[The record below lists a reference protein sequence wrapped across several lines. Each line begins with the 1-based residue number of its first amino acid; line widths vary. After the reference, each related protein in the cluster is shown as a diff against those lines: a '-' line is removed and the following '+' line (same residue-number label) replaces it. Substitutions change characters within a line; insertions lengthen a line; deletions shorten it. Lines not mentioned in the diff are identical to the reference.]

1 MSVATTATPNEPA
14 QSDAPQSGGRQDG
27 AGRASAAHLTVVPE
41 VASLALDDAG
51 ADLLFR
57 EAHTAYRFTDEPVTD
72 AQMRAVH
79 ELVKWAPTAMNGQP
93 MRVTLV
99 RSADAR
105 ERLIARLA
113 PGNRVKAQS
122 APLVAI
128 LSYDLDF
135 HDTLPEVL
143 PSSSTARDGFT
154 DEASRHTFGAFN
166 GALQAAYF
174 MIGVRA
180 AGLAA
185 GPMGGFD
192 KAGLD
197 ADFFP
202 DGRQR
207 SFLVVNIGHPAADG
221 QFPRSPRLP
230 YERVVSIA

>member
-1 MSVATTATPNEPA
+1 MNPLRDDIDHVSRPY
-14 QSDAPQSGGRQDG
+14 GGPR
-27 AGRASAAHLTVVPE
+27 LVVVPE
-41 VASLALDDAG
+41 VANLALDDTG

-57 EAHTAYRFTDEPVTD
+57 EAHTAYRFTDEPVSD

-79 ELVKWAPTAMNGQP
+79 DLVKWAPTAINGQP

-99 RSADAR
+99 RSDEAR

-113 PGNRVKAQS
+113 PGNRAKAQS

-135 HDTLPEVL
+135 HETLPEVL
-143 PSSSTARDGFT
+143 PSSPKARDGFA
-154 DEASRHTFGAFN
+154 DEAARHAFGSFN

-192 KAGLD
+192 KAGVD

-207 SFLVVNIGHPAADG
+207 SFLVVNIGHPAVDG

-230 YERVVSIA
+230 YERVVSVA

>member
-1 MSVATTATPNEPA
+1 MNPLRDQVRPGSSP
-14 QSDAPQSGGRQDG
+14 SGG
-27 AGRASAAHLTVVPE
+27 AHLAL
-41 VASLALDDAG
+41 VADAAPLVLDDPA

-57 EAHTAYRFTDEPVTD
+57 EAHTAYRFTDEPVTEE
-72 AQMRAVH
+72 QMRAVH
-79 ELVKWAPTAMNGQP
+79 ELVKWAPTALNAQP

-99 RSADAR
+99 RSAGAR
-105 ERLIARLA
+105 ERLIARLGPA
-113 PGNRVKAQS
+113 NRAKAQS

-128 LSYDLDF
+128 LSYDVDF

-143 PSSSTARDGFT
+143 PSSPTARDRFA
-154 DEASRHTFGAFN
+154 DETGRHAFGSFN

-185 GPMGGFD
+185 GPMAGFD
-192 KAGLD
+192 KSGVD

-230 YERVVSIA
+230 YDRVVSVA

>member
-1 MSVATTATPNEPA
+1 MIPLRDAIENSPTPH
-14 QSDAPQSGGRQDG
+14 G
-27 AGRASAAHLTVVPE
+27 SAAHGASRLTVVPD
-41 VASLALDDAG
+41 VAALALDDPA

-99 RSADAR
+99 RSAEGR

-113 PGNRVKAQS
+113 PGNRAKAQS

-128 LSYDLDF
+128 LSYDVDF
-135 HDTLPEVL
+135 HEALPEVL
-143 PSSSTARDGFT
+143 PSSPKARDGFA
-154 DEASRHTFGAFN
+154 DESARHAFGSFN

-192 KAGLD
+192 KAGVD

-202 DGRQR
+202 EGRQR

-221 QFPRSPRLP
+221 QFPRSPRLA
-230 YERVVSIA
+230 YERVVSVA

>member
-1 MSVATTATPNEPA
+1 MPTAPPSATPPGAALRPA
-14 QSDAPQSGGRQDG
+14 RRR
-27 AGRASAAHLTVVPE
+27 GRARPWSSTDSA
-41 VASLALDDAG
+41 

-57 EAHTAYRFTDEPVTD
+57 TAHTAYRFTDEPVTD

-99 RSADAR
+99 RSSEAR
-105 ERLIARLA
+105 ERLIARLS
-113 PGNRVKAQS
+113 PGNRAKSQS

-128 LSYDLDF
+128 LAYDVDF

-143 PSSSTARDGFT
+143 PSAPTARERFL
-154 DEASRHTFGAFN
+154 DESARHTFGAFN
-166 GALQAAYF
+166 GALQAGYF
-174 MIGVRA
+174 LLGVRA

-192 KAGLD
+192 KAGVD

-221 QFPRSPRLP
+221 QFPRSPRLS
-230 YERVVSIA
+230 YERVVSVA

>member
-1 MSVATTATPNEPA
+1 MTAALPTAAPPTAAPPTTA
-14 QSDAPQSGGRQDG
+14 APKHSGGHL
-27 AGRASAAHLTVVPE
+27 SALPDIAPLVLGDS
-41 VASLALDDAG
+41 A

-79 ELVKWAPTAMNGQP
+79 ELVKYAPTAMNGQP

-99 RSADAR
+99 RSAEAR
-105 ERLIARLA
+105 DRLVARLA
-113 PGNRVKAQS
+113 PGNRAKTES

-128 LSYDLDF
+128 LSYDVDF

-143 PSSSTARDGFT
+143 PSSPAARDGFV
-154 DEASRHTFGAFN
+154 EESSRHPFGAFN
-166 GALQAAYF
+166 GTLQAAYF
-174 MIGVRA
+174 MLGVRA

-192 KAGLD
+192 KAGVD

-207 SFLVVNIGHPAADG
+207 SLLVVNIGHPAADG

-230 YERVVSIA
+230 YDRVVSVA

>member
-1 MSVATTATPNEPA
+1 MNPLRDDLERGSTPYV
-14 QSDAPQSGGRQDG
+14 SSRL
-27 AGRASAAHLTVVPE
+27 SVVPDSA
-41 VASLALDDAG
+41 VLALDDSG

-72 AQMRAVH
+72 EQMRAVH

-99 RSADAR
+99 RSAEGR
-105 ERLIARLA
+105 ERLTARLA
-113 PGNRVKAQS
+113 PGTRAKAQS

-128 LSYDLDF
+128 LSYDVDF

-143 PSSSTARDGFT
+143 PSSPRAQDGFA
-154 DEASRHTFGAFN
+154 DESARHAFGSFN

-192 KAGLD
+192 KAGVD

-207 SFLVVNIGHPAADG
+207 SFLVVNIGHPATDG

-230 YERVVSIA
+230 YERVVSVA

>member
-1 MSVATTATPNEPA
+1 MTIQQHVEDIMSVLNDEIDYQPSLHGSSRLRLVP
-14 QSDAPQSGGRQDG
+14 DVAP
-27 AGRASAAHLTVVPE
+27 LV
-41 VASLALDDAG
+41 LDDRA

-57 EAHTAYRFTDEPVTD
+57 EAHTAYRFTDEPVTEE
-72 AQMRAVH
+72 QMRAVH
-79 ELVKWAPTAMNGQP
+79 DLVKWAPTAMNAQP
-93 MRVTLV
+93 MRVTLM
-99 RSADAR
+99 RSAAAR

-113 PGNRVKAQS
+113 PGNRAKAES
-122 APLVAI
+122 APLIAV
-128 LSYDLDF
+128 LSYDVDF
-135 HDTLPEVL
+135 HDALTEVL
-143 PSSSTARDGFT
+143 PSAPKARDGFA
-154 DEASRHTFGAFN
+154 DESARHAFGSFN

-192 KAGLD
+192 KAGVD

-230 YERVVSIA
+230 FERVVSVA

>member
-1 MSVATTATPNEPA
+1 MSPLRDHDDLATTA
-14 QSDAPQSGGRQDG
+14 SGGAD
-27 AGRASAAHLTVVPE
+27 LVLVPE
-41 VASLALDDAG
+41 VAPLALDADA

-57 EAHTAYRFTDEPVTD
+57 EAHTAYRFTDEPVTE

-79 ELVKWAPTAMNGQP
+79 DLVKWAPTAMNGQP

-99 RSADAR
+99 RSVEGRD
-105 ERLIARLA
+105 RLIARLA
-113 PGNRVKAQS
+113 PGNRAKAQS

-143 PSSSTARDGFT
+143 PSSPKARDGFA
-154 DEASRHTFGAFN
+154 DESARQAFGSFN

-192 KAGLD
+192 KVGVD

-230 YERVVSIA
+230 YERVVRVA

>member
-1 MSVATTATPNEPA
+1 MSPLRDHDDLGTTAY
-14 QSDAPQSGGRQDG
+14 
-27 AGRASAAHLTVVPE
+27 GRAPLALVPE
-41 VASLALDDAG
+41 VAPLALDADA

-57 EAHTAYRFTDEPVTD
+57 EAHTAYRFTDEPVTE

-79 ELVKWAPTAMNGQP
+79 DLVKWAPTAMNGQP
-93 MRVTLV
+93 MRITLV
-99 RSADAR
+99 RSTEGRD
-105 ERLIARLA
+105 RLIARLA
-113 PGNRVKAQS
+113 PGNRAKTQS

-143 PSSSTARDGFT
+143 PSSPNARDGFA
-154 DEASRHTFGAFN
+154 DESARHSFGSFN

-192 KAGLD
+192 KAGVD

-202 DGRQR
+202 DGRDR

-230 YERVVSIA
+230 YERVVTVA

>member
-1 MSVATTATPNEPA
+1 MTPLRDQDQLDTP
-14 QSDAPQSGGRQDG
+14 SYGG
-27 AGRASAAHLTVVPE
+27 AHLALVPE
-41 VASLALDDAG
+41 VAPLALGDEA

-79 ELVKWAPTAMNGQP
+79 ELVKWAPTAMNAQP

-99 RSADAR
+99 RSDEAR
-105 ERLIARLA
+105 GQLIERLA
-113 PGNRVKAQS
+113 PGNRAKAES

-128 LSYDLDF
+128 LSYDVDF

-143 PSSSTARDGFT
+143 PSAPKARDGFA
-154 DEASRHTFGAFN
+154 DEASRHTFGTFN
-166 GALQAAYF
+166 AALQAAYF
-174 MIGVRA
+174 LLGIRA

-192 KAGLD
+192 KAGVD

-207 SFLVVNIGHPAADG
+207 AFLVVNIGHPAADG
-221 QFPRSPRLP
+221 QFPRSPRLA
-230 YERVVSIA
+230 YERIVTVA

>member
-1 MSVATTATPNEPA
+1 VNPLRDDFETSATPYG
-14 QSDAPQSGGRQDG
+14 SSGPGT
-27 AGRASAAHLTVVPE
+27 SHLTAVPD
-41 VASLALDDAG
+41 VAVLALDDSG

-57 EAHTAYRFTDEPVTD
+57 EAHTAYRFTDDPVTE

-99 RSADAR
+99 RSAEGR

-113 PGNRVKAQS
+113 PGNRAKAQS

-128 LSYDLDF
+128 LSYDVDF
-135 HDTLPEVL
+135 HETLPEVL
-143 PSSSTARDGFT
+143 PSSPKAREGFA
-154 DEASRHTFGAFN
+154 DESARHAFGSFN

-192 KAGLD
+192 KAGVD

-202 DGRQR
+202 EGRQR

-221 QFPRSPRLP
+221 QFPRSPRLA
-230 YERVVSIA
+230 YERVVSVA

>member
-1 MSVATTATPNEPA
+1 MSVAQPTTGPSTASQQHTGPGSTA
-14 QSDAPQSGGRQDG
+14 QHRT
-27 AGRASAAHLTVVPE
+27 AHLSVVP
-41 VASLALDDAG
+41 APAPLALADSA

-99 RSADAR
+99 RSAAAR
-105 ERLIARLA
+105 ERLVAHLA
-113 PGNRVKAQS
+113 PGNRAKAES

-128 LSYDLDF
+128 LSYDVDF

-143 PSSSTARDGFT
+143 PSAPKARDGFA
-154 DEASRHTFGAFN
+154 DESARHAFGSFN

-192 KAGLD
+192 KAGVD
-197 ADFFP
+197 ANFFA

-230 YERVVSIA
+230 YERVVSVA

>member
-1 MSVATTATPNEPA
+1 MSLATTAATNDPA
-14 QSDAPQSGGRQDG
+14 PSNGAQLGDHRDAGGSLR
-27 AGRASAAHLTVVPE
+27 SAHLTVVAD
-41 VASLALDDAG
+41 VAPLVLDDAG

-57 EAHTAYRFTDEPVTD
+57 GAHTAYRFTDEPVSD

-79 ELVKWAPTAMNGQP
+79 ELVKWAPTAMNGQ
-93 MRVTLV
+93 
-99 RSADAR
+99 
-105 ERLIARLA
+105 
-113 PGNRVKAQS
+113 NRAKAQS

-143 PSSSTARDGFT
+143 PSSPKARDGFA
-154 DEASRHTFGAFN
+154 DEAARHTFGGFN

-192 KAGLD
+192 RAGVD

-221 QFPRSPRLP
+221 QFPRSHRLP
-230 YERVVSIA
+230 FERVVSVA

>member
-1 MSVATTATPNEPA
+1 MTDLLTDDAAPPA
-14 QSDAPQSGGRQDG
+14 A
-27 AGRASAAHLTVVPE
+27 AG
-41 VASLALDDAG
+41 LALDDAA

-99 RSADAR
+99 RSPEAR
-105 ERLIARLA
+105 HRLIDRLS
-113 PGNRVKAQS
+113 PGNRAKAQS
-122 APLVAI
+122 APLIAI
-128 LSYDLDF
+128 LSYDVDF

-143 PSSSTARDGFT
+143 PSNPAARNGFA
-154 DEASRHTFGAFN
+154 EESARHAFGAFN

-174 MIGVRA
+174 LLGVRA

-192 KAGLD
+192 RSGVD

-230 YERVVSIA
+230 FERVYSVA

>member
-1 MSVATTATPNEPA
+1 MTPLRNQDQLDPIA
-14 QSDAPQSGGRQDG
+14 HGG
-27 AGRASAAHLTVVPE
+27 AHLALVPE
-41 VASLALDDAG
+41 VASLALGDDA

-79 ELVKWAPTAMNGQP
+79 ELVKWAPSAMNAQP
-93 MRVTLV
+93 LRVTLV

-105 ERLIARLA
+105 GQLIARLA
-113 PGNRVKAQS
+113 PGNRAKAES

-128 LSYDLDF
+128 LSYDVDF

-143 PSSSTARDGFT
+143 PSSPKARDGFA
-154 DEASRHTFGAFN
+154 DETARHAFGSFN

-174 MIGVRA
+174 LLGIRA
-180 AGLAA
+180 AGLSA

-192 KAGLD
+192 KAGVD

-230 YERVVSIA
+230 YDRVVSVA